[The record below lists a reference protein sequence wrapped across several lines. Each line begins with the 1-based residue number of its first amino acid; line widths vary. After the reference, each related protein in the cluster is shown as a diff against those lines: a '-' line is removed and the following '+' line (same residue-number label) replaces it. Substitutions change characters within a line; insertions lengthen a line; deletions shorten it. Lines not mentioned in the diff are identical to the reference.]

1 MQEDKEFIKLQSD
14 LIVELRKQISQMA
27 KEAEHMRASF
37 HINNNTQVAEL
48 NNKILFY
55 TDKIHAQ
62 EEKIVRLL
70 EENAALSE
78 ELESLKEELENKNA
92 IIAESH
98 QYHVEANAE
107 VRKYEKA
114 IYAIRQI
121 IESLED

>member
-27 KEAEHMRASF
+27 SEAEHMRTSF
-37 HINNNTQVAEL
+37 HINNNAQVAEL
-48 NNKILFY
+48 NNKIFFY

-70 EENAALSE
+70 EEI
-78 ELESLKEELENKNA
+78 ESLQEELENKLV

-98 QYHVEANAE
+98 QARVEL
-107 VRKYEKA
+107 RKYEHA
-114 IYAIRQI
+114 MYAIKQI
-121 IESLED
+121 IDSLP

>member
-27 KEAEHMRASF
+27 REAEHMRTSF
-37 HINNNTQVAEL
+37 HINNNAQVAEL
-48 NNKILFY
+48 NNKIFFY

-70 EENAALSE
+70 EEIDEKDE
-78 ELESLKEELENKNA
+78 EIKSLQEELENKLV

-98 QYHVEANAE
+98 QARVEANAE
-107 VRKYEKA
+107 LRKYEHA
-114 IYAIRQI
+114 MYAIKQI
-121 IESLED
+121 IDSNS

>member
-48 NNKILFY
+48 NNKIFFY
-55 TDKIHAQ
+55 SDKIHMQ

-70 EENAALSE
+70 EENAALNE
-78 ELESLKEELENKNA
+78 ELESRDA
-92 IIAESH
+92 IIESSH
-98 QYHVEANAE
+98 QDIVNANDE
-107 VRKYEKA
+107 LRKYEHA
-114 IYAIRQI
+114 LYAIKQI
-121 IESLED
+121 IDTHEM

>member
-37 HINNNTQVAEL
+37 HTNNNAQVAEL
-48 NNKILFY
+48 NYKIFFY

-70 EENAALSE
+70 EEIDEKDE
-78 ELESLKEELENKNA
+78 EIKSLNG
-92 IIAESH
+92 
-98 QYHVEANAE
+98 
-107 VRKYEKA
+107 
-114 IYAIRQI
+114 I
-121 IESLED
+121 IEDVNTTLTEVIGHTE

>member
-37 HINNNTQVAEL
+37 HINNNAQVAEL
-48 NNKILFY
+48 NNKIFFY

-70 EENAALSE
+70 EENAALNE
-78 ELESLKEELENKNA
+78 EIDEKDEEIKSLQEG
-92 IIAESH
+92 IAASH
-98 QYHVEANAE
+98 QALAAANADL
-107 VRKYEKA
+107 RKYEHA
-114 IYAIRQI
+114 LYAIKQI
-121 IESLED
+121 IDSNS